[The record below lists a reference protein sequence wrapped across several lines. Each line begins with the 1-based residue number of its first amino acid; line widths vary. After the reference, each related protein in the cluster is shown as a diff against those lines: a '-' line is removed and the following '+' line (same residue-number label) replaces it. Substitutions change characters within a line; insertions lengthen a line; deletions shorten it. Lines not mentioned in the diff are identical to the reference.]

1 MAEDIFH
8 GYIIN
13 YRAWIERGFEWQK
26 TYFMD
31 MLSLISLDRKGVSI
45 GDKKDNSGM
54 RTDSE
59 KKKKLVW

>member
-1 MAEDIFH
+1 MAEDMFH

-31 MLSLISLDRKGVSI
+31 MLSLISLDRK
-45 GDKKDNSGM
+45 
-54 RTDSE
+54 R
-59 KKKKLVW
+59 VWMGEDIFHGCYH